1 MVFVSLRNRKFLC
14 ENFKRF
20 LKALAECRFVHIT
33 VGYLSPSQKSSWVS
47 RIFAVFIKS
56 YVSYEWFGLTGETSC
71 KRNKYFCLIRE
82 NKCSSKANFL
92 ELPKNNEYQHFRTSR
107 YLVYEISSGSE
118 FGFTNLQC
126 QKIISIKF
134 WTSFSVFSLIHS
146 FSIHSFSTPKYL
158 KVFWC
163 FRGVRER
170 VHLEWMG

>member
-134 WTSFSVFSLIHS
+134 FSFFINPFVLNTLFLYPPTTS
-146 FSIHSFSTPKYL
+146 KYL

-163 FRGVRER
+163 FQGVRER